1 MEENDRSSRNAV
13 GDVDSL
19 LKQLGKTFTEQ
30 RTEISNLEHSLR
42 ISQAEG
48 AHLRIECH
56 KWKSRCDTI
65 TKFCISHIGSLDTLL
80 ESYANTDTSNTLS
93 EVSLARSCNAMLV
106 DQVTDPKSVPPNC
119 NKSRQN
125 IKSFQSK
132 ENRSLRRND
141 ESNNIDELEGADNEE
156 NFGSYDHSSD
166 EEIGRT
172 GESYDETNG
181 QRETSDQESCV
192 YVEQSDV
199 EIVSVVDSDDDSENE
214 PVSVEQSEANDDA
227 NYNSSNSDSVEQR
240 VTANDCSTVM
250 SDGSIVLQKQLSREL
265 FLKQYLTAYADKP
278 FQCDLCKSEFR
289 SRRNVERHKNNRV
302 CKMVATAITNSNRK
316 TDAIDYADHKK
327 QPLRGPITS
336 NNNKRKTVLSGAG
349 VQPPAK
355 IKLCKIE
362 NSKLT
367 K

>member
-214 PVSVEQSEANDDA
+214 PVSVEQN
-227 NYNSSNSDSVEQR
+227 
-240 VTANDCSTVM
+240 
-250 SDGSIVLQKQLSREL
+250 
-265 FLKQYLTAYADKP
+265 KP

-362 NSKLT
+362 NSKRKKPIHMKGDLKPKLIST
-367 K
+367 DTSDYFGSMQSKYRSRARQNRRAINSKIGQFIVTDDDAF